1 MKINSGENYDMEKIR
16 TFNKVMIEAI
26 KNKEDVFQFEN
37 EQYNISSDGVFVQTL
52 INDRIL
58 YRIYIEEEKN
68 DDSVN
73 YELMHYLQRKNFI
86 S

>member
-26 KNKEDVFQFEN
+26 KNKADVFQFEN
-37 EQYNISSDGVFVQTL
+37 EQFNISSDGVFVQTL
-52 INDRIL
+52 INNRIL

-73 YELMHYLQRKNFI
+73 YELMHYLQRKNLI

>member
-26 KNKEDVFQFEN
+26 KNKADVFQFEN
-37 EQYNISSDGVFVQTL
+37 EQFNIYSDGVFVQTL
-52 INDRIL
+52 INNRIL

-68 DDSVN
+68 DDSIN
-73 YELMHYLQRKNFI
+73 YELMDYLQSKTMI